1 MTDLRKL
8 IDEAVAIETG
18 EVVTLAHSRDVVL
31 PNKAGTMALITLDNG
46 QDHTKPNV
54 FGPRGLAQ
62 LNTAID
68 TALGRDEI
76 VAIGVTGKPFILAA
90 GADLT
95 GVPKLTDR
103 SQALNLGRIG
113 HGVMRKLVD
122 GGKPSFAFVNGVAL
136 GGGLEVAMHAQYRTV
151 SAAAGMLATP
161 EVFLGLIPGWGG
173 AFLLPNL
180 IGADRA
186 VKVVVENALNQNKM
200 LTGPQAVEL
209 GIGDV
214 LLGPAD
220 FLEQSLL
227 WASKVLS
234 GQVTV
239 DRPEVDRGEAWDAAV
254 ARGKAFADIKV
265 SGAAPAPYRALE
277 LIAAAKDGDRDRGFA
292 AEDEALADL
301 ILSEELRSGL
311 YAFDLVNK
319 RAKRPAGAPDKA
331 LARPVT
337 KVGIVGAGLM
347 AAQLALLFTRRLE
360 VPVVLTDLDQ
370 ERVDRGVRA
379 VHSEIDKLLG
389 KGRIRTDKANQLKAL
404 ITGSVDRQ
412 VFADADF
419 VIEAV
424 FEEPALKKSIFAEL
438 ERIVRPDAVLATNT
452 SALSITELAAD
463 LEHPERVVGFH
474 FFNPVAVLP
483 LLEVIRADQT
493 DDASLATAFAVG
505 KVLKKSCVLVKDA
518 PAFVVNRLLT
528 RFLGEVSAAVD
539 EGTGV
544 LDADKALTALGLPMP
559 PFVLLQLVGLPVALH
574 VAETMHRA
582 YPDRFTVSENLA
594 KVVAAGKNS
603 FYTWSP
609 DGKPSVDPEV
619 AELITLGDTPST
631 AEDLQTRVLTALAEE
646 IRIMLDEGVVAE
658 PQDIDL
664 CLLLGAGWPFHLGG
678 ITPYLDRTG
687 IAEKVNG
694 RRFLPKGVAS
704 LA

>member
-1 MTDLRKL
+1 
-8 IDEAVAIETG
+8 
-18 EVVTLAHSRDVVL
+18 
-31 PNKAGTMALITLDNG
+31 
-46 QDHTKPNV
+46 
-54 FGPRGLAQ
+54 
-62 LNTAID
+62 
-68 TALGRDEI
+68 
-76 VAIGVTGKPFILAA
+76 
-90 GADLT
+90 
-95 GVPKLTDR
+95 
-103 SQALNLGRIG
+103 
-113 HGVMRKLVD
+113 
-122 GGKPSFAFVNGVAL
+122 
-136 GGGLEVAMHAQYRTV
+136 
-151 SAAAGMLATP
+151 
-161 EVFLGLIPGWGG
+161 
-173 AFLLPNL
+173 L

-370 ERVDRGVRA
+370 ERVDRGVGA
-379 VHSEIDKLLG
+379 VHGEIDKLLG

-404 ITGSVDRQ
+404 VTGSVDRQ

-424 FEEPALKKSIFAEL
+424 FEERALKKSIFAEL

-631 AEDLQTRVLTALAEE
+631 AEDLRTRVLTALAEE

>member
-370 ERVDRGVRA
+370 ERVDRGVGA
-379 VHSEIDKLLG
+379 VHGEIDKLLG

-404 ITGSVDRQ
+404 VTGSVDRQ

-424 FEEPALKKSIFAEL
+424 FEERALKKSIFAEL

-609 DGKPSVDPEV
+609 DGKPSVDAEV

>member
-603 FYTWSP
+603 FYTWSL
-609 DGKPSVDPEV
+609 DGKPSVDAEV

-631 AEDLQTRVLTALAEE
+631 AEDLRTRVLTALAEE